1 VEKSV
6 QRMGGSFEIANA
18 MDGGLVAHVRLKK
31 AP

>member
-1 VEKSV
+1 
-6 QRMGGSFEIANA
+6 MGGSFELANA